1 MTETVILSV
10 VAWEILRRLVLLGC
24 RDAPEGSMR
33 ERIGALL
40 VGGGPRPK
48 R

>member
-1 MTETVILSV
+1 LIETIILSV

-24 RDAPEGSMR
+24 RDAPEGSLR
-33 ERIGALL
+33 ERIGVLL

>member
-1 MTETVILSV
+1 LTETIILTV
-10 VAWEILRRLVLLGC
+10 VVWEILRRLVLLGC
-24 RDAPEGSMR
+24 RDAPEGSVR
-33 ERIGALL
+33 ERIGILL